1 MYRVSG
7 GPARGAAR
15 SVEYVRV
22 SGLYCFA
29 VVWPRGNADA
39 WHEQMLC
46 GGVVRPLEET
56 CVAPAVPAPCPAGG
70 YPLPGGGCSLCPS
83 SDVCPVGSYQSG
95 CLYGTT
101 QPECS
106 LCPASLLVEPGAAV
120 ATGSRQ
126 WIKAGDLRAN
136 QPFAHPRGALCT
148 GLLGK
153 SVVSL
158 NIVVKQDLGRVW
170 WYAPPTSRSAAASAP
185 RAPRACLRSGTPRRR
200 VGGGPLPK
208 MRIWACLQRRQ
219 ASRVAPVYAGR
230 APRRRRAA
238 AWRCA
243 IRLRQLGFGRRSAW
257 CLARRSSACA
267 SHA

>member
-1 MYRVSG
+1 MYRVPG

-39 WHEQMLC
+39 WREQMLC

-106 LCPASLLVEPGAAV
+106 LCPASLLVEPGATV
-120 ATGSRQ
+120 ATGSRYQSWFFSVALGSVVTLSPSRQ

-136 QPFAHPRGALCT
+136 KPFAHPRGAL
-148 GLLGK
+148 
-153 SVVSL
+153 
-158 NIVVKQDLGRVW
+158 
-170 WYAPPTSRSAAASAP
+170 
-185 RAPRACLRSGTPRRR
+185 
-200 VGGGPLPK
+200 
-208 MRIWACLQRRQ
+208 WANC
-219 ASRVAPVYAGR
+219 G
-230 APRRRRAA
+230 
-238 AWRCA
+238 
-243 IRLRQLGFGRRSAW
+243 
-257 CLARRSSACA
+257 
-267 SHA
+267 